1 MWKMGKR
8 GKQFLSVAAGIVLML
23 EVFCSGSVYGESLGG
38 EIIAQEVSLAADTIT
53 GLHEAS
59 EEDPEENASKE
70 EALYTGDLVTDGE
83 YAGENYQVSMAVHS
97 QWEGHYSAT
106 VTITNTGETSIE
118 SWYLSFATRD
128 TITDLWNGAVYEQD
142 GERYII
148 KHMQYNQDITPGES
162 VTFGYTAVYKEKM
175 NLPEAFR
182 LMDSEPAAGME
193 GLRVLYL
200 ITDTFE
206 GGFNGEIRIEN
217 QSEAVF
223 EDWILEFDFENEVE
237 GFWTA
242 EILSKENHHY
252 VIKNAGYNSNIEP
265 GQQVVLGFNC
275 TSGNVLLEPSG
286 YQLRSLRPG
295 ASGSTEE
302 PEEPDQPEGP
312 IREPEPLEDIGEAYF
327 KQPCREDIVT
337 NPDTGIIYVRNQIL
351 ISALPGADKS
361 IFQELAADMEAD
373 IVGYIELTNDY
384 QLEFR
389 QEQTPEELENMLA
402 YWDSFSFVESTSLNT
417 VTESDVD
424 MVTTDDALYEKE
436 DWSEAR
442 PGGYNWGLEALR
454 VPSAWDYREE
464 FQPVRIGL
472 LDDMFEEGHE
482 DLFFDQVFH
491 NSSQINSF
499 HGTHVAGIMAAGHDN
514 GIGISGVVTDS
525 RLYAYA
531 LENDIENMQTVME
544 YKYAFANLIGNHVKV
559 INVSRRTGWVQNFAA
574 SHGNQNARNYVE
586 TNAKIMERFLQKL
599 ILQGY
604 DFVIVV
610 AAGNEEN
617 VFYCI
622 DETSI
627 YGYKKWSD
635 GDSEQNRLR
644 GRVLAYYNHFLNAIE
659 QPEVKARI
667 ITVGAI
673 QLRAGGNTDADSLRY
688 AYAAFSNVG
697 TRVDVCAPGVEI
709 LSTIPPELY
718 SDIAVAGYGREL
730 GTSMAAPYIA
740 GIAGM
745 LYQANP
751 HISGTRVKQIICS
764 HTYTTVLDAHGYIY
778 GIPDAH
784 ACVQTAFRSGDD
796 SSDVIL
802 PSGILTGIVT
812 DENGKPLEN
821 VKLTAYRTSTG
832 ESNLEDYYT
841 LGNTDKNGNYEIILT
856 QGTYSLNIY
865 AEGYLP
871 FVIKDIVILPD
882 ETIYMETTVVVPW
895 KSEETT
901 AQVEGIVKNALDG
914 KAVAN
919 ASVMIRPGWNNTGG
933 SYVTDQKGQLL
944 METTDQAGAFTM
956 KLPLGC
962 YTIEI
967 VKNGYIT
974 DYYNVVATA
983 GRGADTQTFVLVPV
997 LANYEYRIV
1006 LTWGDTPQD
1015 LDSHLTYSK
1024 NEVQQFHIYY
1034 HNRTGKDGSLVIA
1047 RLDRDDR
1054 SGYGPE
1060 TITFSVNQTRLQNGV
1075 FRYTVWDYTNR
1086 GDSFSNE
1093 LAVSGAVVRVYQ
1105 GNHLAA
1111 TYPVPHEAGTF
1122 WCVFEL
1128 TEEGIVPYNE
1138 VGFEVKF

>member
-1 MWKMGKR
+1 MMYKGGFGMRRMGKW
-8 GKQFLSVAAGIVLML
+8 GKQFLSIAAGMILML
-23 EVFCSGSVYGESLGG
+23 EVFGSGSIYGACPGAEVMTCDESLTG
-38 EIIAQEVSLAADTIT
+38 ERIT
-53 GLHEAS
+53 GLT
-59 EEDPEENASKE
+59 EDLE
-70 EALYTGDLVTDGE
+70 EAHE
-83 YAGENYQVSMAVHS
+83 VSIAVHS

-106 VTITNTGETSIE
+106 VTITNTGEVPIE
-118 SWYLSFATRD
+118 SWYLTFTTGD
-128 TITDLWNGAVYEQD
+128 TIVDLWNGVLYEQD
-142 GERYII
+142 GERYMI
-148 KHMQYNQDITPGES
+148 KHMQYNQDIPPGES
-162 VTFGYTAVYKEKM
+162 VTFGYTAVYKEEM
-175 NLPEAFR
+175 HVPEDFQV
-182 LMDSEPAAGME
+182 LNSEPVAGMD
-193 GLRVLYL
+193 GLEVLYL
-200 ITDTFE
+200 VTDVFE
-206 GGFNGEIRIEN
+206 GGLNGEIRIEN
-217 QSEAVF
+217 RSETVC
-223 EDWILEFDFENEVE
+223 EDWILEFDFENQVE
-237 GFWTA
+237 SFWTA
-242 EILSKENHHY
+242 ELLSKENHHY
-252 VIKNAGYNSNIEP
+252 IIKNAGYNSNIEP
-265 GQQVVLGFNC
+265 GQQVVLGFTC
-275 TSGNVLLEPSG
+275 TSADAGLEPSG
-286 YQLRSLRPG
+286 YQIRSLRSG

-302 PEEPDQPEGP
+302 PEEPDQPNQPEP
-312 IREPEPLEDIGEAYF
+312 PVREPEPLEDIGEAYF

-351 ISALPGADKS
+351 VSALPGADKGM
-361 IFQELAADMEAD
+361 FEELAADVEAD

-389 QEQTPEELENMLA
+389 QEQTPEELEIMLA

-417 VTESDVD
+417 VTESGED
-424 MVTTDDALYEKE
+424 MVTTDDTLYQKE

-464 FQPVRIGL
+464 FQPVRIGVI
-472 LDDMFEEGHE
+472 DDMFDEGHE

-491 NSSQINSF
+491 NSSEINGF

-531 LENDIENMQTVME
+531 VDNDIDNMQTVME
-544 YKYAFANLIGNHVKV
+544 YKYAFANLVGNHVKV
-559 INVSRRTGWVQNFAA
+559 INVSRYTGKIQSFAA
-574 SHGNQNARNYVE
+574 SRGNQNARNYVE
-586 TNAKIMERFLQKL
+586 ANAKIMEGFLQKL

-610 AAGNEEN
+610 AAGNQEN
-617 VFYCI
+617 EFYCV
-622 DETSI
+622 DDTSI
-627 YGYKKWSD
+627 YGYNEWED
-635 GDSEQNRLR
+635 EDLEENRIR
-644 GRVLAYYNHFLNAIE
+644 GHVLAYYNNFLNAIE

-667 ITVGAI
+667 ITVGAV

-709 LSTIPPELY
+709 LSTIPAGLY
-718 SDIAVAGYGREL
+718 SNISVAGYGRSF

-751 HISGTRVKQIICS
+751 RISGKRVKQIICNY
-764 HTYTTVLDAHGYIY
+764 TYTTVLDAHGYSY

-784 ACVQTAFRSGDD
+784 ACVREAFQTGGDNP
-796 SSDVIL
+796 DVIL

-812 DENGKPLEN
+812 DETGMPLEN

-841 LGNTDKNGNYEIILT
+841 FGSTDKNGNYEIILT

-871 FVIKDIVILPD
+871 FVIRDIVILPD
-882 ETIYMETTVVVPW
+882 ETTYMETTVVVPW

-901 AQVEGIVKNALDG
+901 AQVEGIVRNALDG
-914 KAVAN
+914 DAVAN
-919 ASVMIRPGWNNTGG
+919 ASVRVRPGWNNTGG

-944 METTDQAGAFTM
+944 METTDQSGAFTM
-956 KLPLGC
+956 NLPLGC

-967 VKNGYIT
+967 VRSGYIT
-974 DYYNVVATA
+974 DHYNVVATA
-983 GRGADTQTFVLVPV
+983 GRGSDTQFFVLVPV

-1015 LDSHLTYSK
+1015 LDAHLTYNK
-1024 NEVQQFHIYY
+1024 NGVQQFHVYY
-1034 HNRTGKDGSLVIA
+1034 HKRTGKEGSLVIA

-1060 TITFSVNQTRLQNGV
+1060 TITFKVNETRLQNGV
-1075 FRYTVWDYTNR
+1075 FQYTVEDYTNR
-1086 GDSFSNE
+1086 GNPLSSE
-1093 LAVSGAVVRVYQ
+1093 LAASGAVVRVYQ

-1111 TYPVPHEAGTF
+1111 VYPVPHQTGTS
-1122 WCVFEL
+1122 WYVFEL
-1128 TEEGIVPYNE
+1128 TEEGIVPYNK
-1138 VGFEVKF
+1138 VGF